1 MEVGV
6 TRQRTDWLDICIP
19 TYDDRLCADPNGPGL
34 IPDPEAKLEEPLVVR
49 PTSETIIWNMFA
61 KWIGSH
67 RGMFGWVSVS

>member
-1 MEVGV
+1 M
-6 TRQRTDWLDICIP
+6 TNNNNNNNNS
-19 TYDDRLCADPNGPGL
+19 LCADPNGPGL

-67 RGMFGWVSVS
+67 RGE